1 MVVIGKSLGRMLE
14 LEQANWRQDS
24 GRGLQAVKLN
34 LEMLT

>member
-1 MVVIGKSLGRMLE
+1 MVIIGKSLVRMLE

-24 GRGLQAVKLN
+24 GRGLQAFKLN